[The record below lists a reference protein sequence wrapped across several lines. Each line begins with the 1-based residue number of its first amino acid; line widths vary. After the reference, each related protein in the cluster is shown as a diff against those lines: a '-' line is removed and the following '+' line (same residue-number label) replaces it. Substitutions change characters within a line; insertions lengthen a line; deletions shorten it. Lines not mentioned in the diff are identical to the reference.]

1 MKYMQYTKVTKGIIM
16 NEKKTGPKR
25 VVLLVDNTRGHFH
38 QSQGIARWLER
49 LCGAELCEI
58 KVPILTGLRR
68 FRVLKM
74 QGRQLGSATPEEAE
88 EWLRKAGFSTEAHK
102 DSLVGGEGTLFMATG
117 NSASTF
123 CLALGKALKGR
134 SAVVMTPDVV
144 GTQPFNFAIVPEH
157 DRPAPADNILP
168 TLGAP
173 NHIYGPE
180 LKAAAEDFFAS
191 MMPFP
196 GKVIA
201 LLLGGSDANYEL
213 APSWVQSVLPSLR
226 EAAERQGAAL
236 LITTSPRTGAEADRA
251 VESVFA
257 GSPFVRY
264 LLLASRSKENPVPA
278 MLGAATHVIVTE
290 DSVSMVS
297 ESATAGFRV
306 GLLRVGRKQNL
317 KTKSRHLFGA
327 GTVRFD
333 ELFEKMTAEGLVE
346 DLGATPDFDAFLDPA
361 ACRTEAPFNE
371 AKKAA
376 EWIISRWTRLEKGV

>member
-1 MKYMQYTKVTKGIIM
+1 M
-16 NEKKTGPKR
+16 NKKKTGPKR

-49 LCGAELCEI
+49 LCGADIHEI

-74 QGRQLGSATPEEAE
+74 QGRQLASASPEEAK
-88 EWLRKAGFSTEAHK
+88 EWLRKAGFSIEAHA
-102 DSLVGGEGTLFMATG
+102 DVLSGEPGILFMATG

-123 CLALGKALKGR
+123 CLALGKALNGR

-144 GTQPFNFAIVPEH
+144 GTEPFDFAIVPEH
-157 DRPAPADNILP
+157 DRPTPAENILT

-173 NHIYGPE
+173 NHIYFPE
-180 LKAAAEDFFAS
+180 LQAMAEEFFAPVN
-191 MMPFP
+191 PFP

-213 APSWVQSVLPSLR
+213 TPSWVQSVLPSLCK
-226 EAAERQGAAL
+226 AAEQQGAAL
-236 LITTSPRTGAEADRA
+236 LVTTSPRTGAEADCA
-251 VESVFA
+251 VEKVFA
-257 GSPFVRY
+257 GSPATRY
-264 LLLASRSKENPVPA
+264 LLLASQSKDNPVPA

-297 ESATAGFRV
+297 EAATAGFRV
-306 GLLRVGRKQNL
+306 GLLRVGRKQTP
-317 KTKSRHLFGA
+317 KTKVRNLFSA

-333 ELFEKMTAEGLVE
+333 ALFEKMASKGFVE
-346 DLGATPDFDAFLDPA
+346 DLGTAPDFDAFLGPEA
-361 ACRTEAPFNE
+361 RRTETPFNE
-371 AKKAA
+371 AKRAA
-376 EWIISRWTRLEKGV
+376 EWIISRWEPAEVKK

>member
-1 MKYMQYTKVTKGIIM
+1 M
-16 NEKKTGPKR
+16 NKKKTGPKR

-49 LCGAELCEI
+49 LCGAEIHEI

-74 QGRQLGSATPEEAE
+74 QGRQLGSASPEEAK
-88 EWLRKAGFSTEAHK
+88 EWLRKAGFSIEAHA
-102 DSLVGGEGTLFMATG
+102 DVLSGETGILFMATG

-123 CLALGKALKGR
+123 CLALGKALNGR

-144 GTQPFNFAIVPEH
+144 GTEPFDFAIVPEH
-157 DRPAPADNILP
+157 DRPTPADNILT

-180 LKAAAEDFFAS
+180 LQATAETFFGP
-191 MMPFP
+191 MKPFT

-213 APSWVQSVLPSLR
+213 TPAWVQAVLPSLR
-226 EAAERQGAAL
+226 KAAEQQGAAL
-236 LITTSPRTGAEADRA
+236 LVTTSPRTGAEADCA
-251 VESVFA
+251 VESVLG
-257 GSPFVRY
+257 GSPAVRY
-264 LLLASRSKENPVPA
+264 LLLASQSKDNPVPA

-297 ESATAGFRV
+297 EAATAGFRV
-306 GLLRVGRKQNL
+306 GLLRVGRKQSL
-317 KTKSRHLFGA
+317 KTKSRNLFGA

-333 ELFEKMTAEGLVE
+333 ELFEEMAERGLVE
-346 DLGATPDFDAFLDPA
+346 DLGATPDFDAFLAPETR
-361 ACRTEAPFNE
+361 RTETPFNE

-376 EWIISRWTRLEKGV
+376 EWILNHWKPAGGEDK